1 MGECFVSNRSKPE
14 NIVANLQFLDKK
26 KGLPPVHTWNPPF
39 CGDIDMRIS
48 RDGRWHY
55 NGSPIGRESMVK
67 LFASVL
73 RHDDYHYYLVTPVEK
88 VRIQVDDV
96 PFVVVSAEL
105 RDGVNGSEYLFT
117 TNVGDQVVLNNE
129 HALKMMKSIKT
140 GEFAPYIRIRDRLDA
155 LVNRNVFYQLV
166 EEAIETPV
174 AGGVELNIRSQ
185 GQDYLLGMIAE
196 NS

>member
-1 MGECFVSNRSKPE
+1 MSNRSKPKD
-14 NIVANLQFLDKK
+14 IVANLQFLNKK
-26 KGLPPVHTWNPPF
+26 KGLPPVHSWNPPF

-73 RHDDYHYYLVTPVEK
+73 RHDDDGHYYLVTPVEK

-96 PFVVVSAEL
+96 PFVAVSAEV
-105 RDGVNGSEYLFT
+105 RDGTNGPEYLFT
-117 TNVGDQVVLNNE
+117 TNVGDEVVLSNE
-129 HALKMMKSIKT
+129 HDLRMMKNLET
-140 GEFAPYIRIRDRLDA
+140 DEFMPYIRVRDRLDA

-174 AGGVELNIRSQ
+174 AGGIELNIRSQ
-185 GQDYLLGMIAE
+185 GQYYSLGIVE
-196 NS
+196 GG